1 MDKKLEIDSKSSVCN
16 TLYNKGQYFD
26 KIDYNFKLNES
37 KMKLKHVATPF

>member
-1 MDKKLEIDSKSSVCN
+1 MFQIMN
-16 TLYNKGQYFD
+16 FNFIQYFD